1 MNLCHARNI
10 AYGQSADF
18 NQNGCSFVCPDMPH
32 GSCILP
38 PKKNYTNLR
47 GVMVGRLAR
56 DNPAELA
63 DIDRYF
69 YGESTN
75 PSHSRREVMDRYIQ
89 FIERIYPRRCCDD
102 DVMITCGIAM
112 DMEQQ
117 VTHYA
122 PYCSICREFSP
133 CNSLSFDNEVTRHF
147 HKQKEDI
154 DTNHITIS
162 THPGKRRKE
171 HNHGKIKSGIVD
183 RAIQPVLGILY
194 GERGN
199 NLFRRKLHQL
209 SRDMAVRNC
218 GPAFILRKSMA
229 AINEEVWDTPFSMN
243 GTSASYIPSK

>member
-1 MNLCHARNI
+1 MNLRHARNV

-18 NQNGCSFVCPDMPH
+18 DQNECSFICPDMPH

-38 PKKNYTNLR
+38 PKQEYSNLR

-69 YGESTN
+69 YGATN
-75 PSHSRREVMDRYIQ
+75 PSYSRREVMERYIQ

-102 DVMITCGIAM
+102 NEMITCRMVM

-117 VTHYA
+117 ITHHT
-122 PYCSICREFSP
+122 PYCSICQDFP
-133 CNSLSFDNEVTRHF
+133 PQSFDNEVTIRV

-154 DTNHITIS
+154 DTNHVTIPI
-162 THPGKRRKE
+162 HAGKRRKRQ
-171 HNHGKIKSGIVD
+171 NHGKVKSGIID

-194 GERGN
+194 GQRGN
-199 NLFRRKLHQL
+199 NLFRRELHQL
-209 SRDMAVRNC
+209 SRNMAVRNC
-218 GPAFILRKSMA
+218 GPAYIMRKAMA
-229 AINEEVWDTPFSMN
+229 AINQEVWDTPFSLN
-243 GTSASYIPSK
+243 GTAASYIPTR